1 MHILILGGTGFLG
14 ARTVESAL
22 ASRSGPKT
30 GDAVDGLSAAVD
42 HQLGHEVTIFTRG
55 KTHGDRFAGRP
66 GLTHLIGDRDPALGP
81 GLDELAAAVHGKGI
95 VFDAVLDI
103 SGYLPRH
110 VRASVEL
117 LAPHTETYLFISSVS
132 VYADP
137 VAEGV
142 EETGGLI
149 ALEDET
155 VEEITPETYGGLKVV
170 CERIVREVAGDSTLV
185 VRPGIIAGPDDF
197 TDRFSYWAWAADR
210 CIGPELLAP
219 GSPRDPTQVIDAA
232 DLGAWLIEL
241 AERGACAVR
250 REAGTDTFNATGP
263 RGMNIGQVIEASI
276 AAAGSSVTPT
286 WVPLDFLEQHS
297 VRAFADMPLWIP
309 KESGRTGMLTAD
321 SSRAYASGLKL
332 RPLADTA
339 ASTWAWFARELAN
352 RESHA
357 PSTGLAPKRAAEVL
371 AAFKAAA
378 TS

>member
-14 ARTVESAL
+14 ARAVESAL
-22 ASRSGPKT
+22 ASQS
-30 GDAVDGLSAAVD
+30 
-42 HQLGHEVTIFTRG
+42 GHEVTIFTRG
-55 KTHGDRFAGRP
+55 KTHGDRFKGKP
-66 GLTHLIGDRDPALGP
+66 GLTHLVGDRDPKVGH
-81 GLDELAAAVHGKGI
+81 GLDGLAAAVRGKGI

-117 LAPHTETYLFISSVS
+117 LAPHTNTYLFISSVS
-132 VYADP
+132 VYAAP

-142 EETGGLI
+142 DETGALI

-170 CERIVREVAGDSTLV
+170 CERIVREVAGDSTLLI
-185 VRPGIIAGPDDF
+185 RPGIIAGPDDF
-197 TDRFSYWAWAADR
+197 TDRFSYWSWAADR
-210 CIGPELLAP
+210 CIGSELLAP
-219 GSPRDPTQVIDAA
+219 GSPSDPTQVIDAA

-241 AERGACAVR
+241 AERGARTVR
-250 REAGTDTFNATGP
+250 RETGTDTFNATGP
-263 RGMNIGQVIEASI
+263 RGMNIGQLLGASI
-276 AAAGSSVTPT
+276 AAAGSSVTPA
-286 WVPLDFLEQHS
+286 WVPFDFLEQHN

-321 SSRAYASGLKL
+321 SSRAYAAGLKL

-339 ASTWAWFARELAN
+339 AATWAWFARELAR

-378 TS
+378 LD